1 MLAQSKHGRCDISTL
16 DSRAR
21 PYTHHLARS
30 RQISK
35 ELFSAV
41 EGGGAFL
48 TVGDGPPTKIRPSSV
63 CTCTPSPI
71 CLPPRKLLPAPYA
84 SFLHPTLHPCT
95 LRFIPAPYASFLHPT
110 LHSCTLA
117 AAHTRGGRHCTLDQH
132 ALLLPSRDIHQCF
145 RSISIDIHS

>member
-21 PYTHHLARS
+21 PHTHHLARS

-84 SFLHPTLHPCT
+84 SFLHPRCRTHSWRAALHAGPAC
-95 LRFIPAPYASFLHPT
+95 PAPP
-110 LHSCTLA
+110 
-117 AAHTRGGRHCTLDQH
+117 
-132 ALLLPSRDIHQCF
+132 LPRYPSVF
-145 RSISIDIHS
+145 SIDIHRHSFLINIQINISHLYLGPLTLNPKP